1 MLPPSARRRP
11 AAVAVAGLLAVS
23 LVLAGCSDEEERA
36 APEPEP
42 TPIDRLNTTAMQIPR
57 IQFCPRIDPGAIAD
71 ALGGEPDD
79 DRSWGNGDEAPVLP
93 GGRSDVVQE
102 LGCEWTTE
110 DGATARA
117 WVFARPITPP
127 LATRVVRDAA
137 GQERCRTAGNAGFG
151 EPSYRQV
158 CRVDV
163 DDNQR
168 ARRAGLFGQ
177 TWLTCEL
184 TVPGT
189 TPAREVDQRADAW
202 CVEVVNA
209 LNTSR

>member
-1 MLPPSARRRP
+1 MLLPSARRRR
-11 AAVAVAGLLAVS
+11 AAVVLVGLLTF
-23 LVLAGCSDEEERA
+23 VLGAGCSDEEERA

-42 TPIDRLNTTAMQIPR
+42 TPIDRLNTAAMQIPR

-110 DGATARA
+110 DGVSARA
-117 WVFARPITPP
+117 WVFARPVTAR
-127 LATRVVRDAA
+127 LASRVVRDAA

-151 EPSYRQV
+151 DPSYRQV
-158 CRVDV
+158 CRVGDT
-163 DDNQR
+163 QR

-184 TVPGT
+184 TVPAS
-189 TPAREVDQRADAW
+189 TPAREVDQRTDAW

>member
-1 MLPPSARRRP
+1 MLPSSARRGRP
-11 AAVAVAGLLAVS
+11 AVVMAGLLAS
-23 LVLAGCSDEEERA
+23 VLLLGGCSDDEERA

-79 DRSWGNGDEAPVLP
+79 DRSWGNGDEAPVLG

-110 DGATARA
+110 DGARAGA
-117 WVFARPITPP
+117 WVFARPVTPR
-127 LATRVVRDAA
+127 LANRVVRDAA

-158 CRVDV
+158 CRFGDA
-163 DDNQR
+163 QR

-184 TVPGT
+184 AVPSS
-189 TPAREVDQRADAW
+189 TPARELDERTDAW
-202 CVEVVNA
+202 CVEVVNG

>member
-1 MLPPSARRRP
+1 MLPSSARRRR
-11 AAVAVAGLLAVS
+11 AAVVVAG
-23 LVLAGCSDEEERA
+23 VLASALAFGGCSDEEERA

-42 TPIDRLNTTAMQIPR
+42 TPIGRLNTTAMQIPR

-71 ALGGEPDD
+71 ALGVEPDD
-79 DRSWGNGDEAPVLP
+79 DRSWGNGDEAQVLA

-110 DGATARA
+110 DGASARA
-117 WVFARPITPP
+117 WVFARPVTPR
-127 LATRVVRDAA
+127 LAAQVVRDAV
-137 GQERCRTAGNAGFG
+137 GQRGCRTAGNAGFG
-151 EPSYRQV
+151 RPSYRQA
-158 CRVDV
+158 CRVDDTQQV
-163 DDNQR
+163 
-168 ARRAGLFGQ
+168 RRAGLFGQ

-184 TVPGT
+184 TVPGA
-189 TPAREVDQRADAW
+189 TPAREVTQRADAW